1 MLTVNHVTLFD
12 TNDLCQASAQNRDA
26 MSVIISNSTVHTPE
40 GVVSRQAAA
49 LVICNMKSSTVG
61 VYQCVSQSQSMGGTK
76 NGPQL
81 SIDIT
86 PSDLSPS
93 HNMLVPYITV
103 GCVTVLTTVLLLAIL
118 VIMITHFWL
127 RYQSK
132 QHKSDDTVIHR
143 RKEENIYYE
152 VHPRVAK

>member
-61 VYQCVSQSQSMGGTK
+61 VYQCVSQSQSTGGTK
-76 NGPQL
+76 NGSQL

-86 PSDLSPS
+86 SSDLSPS
-93 HNMLVPYITV
+93 HNMLVPYITM
-103 GCVTVLTTVLLLAIL
+103 GCVLITVLLLLAIL

-132 QHKSDDTVIHR
+132 QHKSDDIVIHQ

-152 VHPRVAK
+152 VHPHVAK